1 MISINRD
8 ERKRRKVMINKEL
21 REYKEYLTF
30 RNLSGTTIKANIRII
45 QRLIYDEFETFA
57 ITKKQAEK
65 VIIKL
70 KNTLSN
76 TTVRSYV
83 NVLKN
88 FYKFLIDFNYT
99 NILNPFYSV
108 RIKVTANKSMKV
120 LYDKE
125 IQNLYQYLETNNN
138 GLTAYHLFL
147 FDLLYSTGIRLSE
160 ASNLKI
166 INFNFDERLMSV
178 TGKGNKERI
187 VVYGKKFE
195 SILRLYLEAREVVM
209 KFNKKYHSSFLINF
223 STGDPISAS
232 KIYTMISEIGKKIN
246 LKLHPHMLRHSF
258 ATQLLEN
265 GCDLRYV
272 QELLGHESVQTTQ
285 IYTKVQIKKKQKVIA
300 NFHPRA

>member
-1 MISINRD
+1 M
-8 ERKRRKVMINKEL
+8 NKTLQNIEIEKY
-21 REYKEYLTF
+21 REYLIFK
-30 RNLSGTTIKANIRII
+30 NLADSTINANIRVI
-45 QRLIYDEFETFA
+45 QRLIYDEFETFS
-57 ITKKQAEK
+57 ITKKQAEE
-65 VIIKL
+65 VVLKL

-76 TTVRSYV
+76 TTVRLYV
-83 NVLKN
+83 SVLKK
-88 FYKFLIDFNYT
+88 FYKFLIDFQYT
-99 NILNPFYSV
+99 NMVNPFNLV
-108 RIKVTANKSMKV
+108 RIRVITDKSMKV

-125 IQNLYQYLETNNN
+125 IQNLYNYLETDQN
-138 GLTAYHLFL
+138 GLSVYHFFL

-160 ASNLKI
+160 ATNLKI
-166 INFNFDERLMSV
+166 INFNFEERV
-178 TGKGNKERI
+178 INVIGKGNKERI
-187 VVYGKKFE
+187 VVYGEKFE
-195 SILRLYLEAREVVM
+195 AILRLYLEVREKVM

-246 LKLHPHMLRHSF
+246 LNLHPHMLRHSF

>member
-1 MISINRD
+1 
-8 ERKRRKVMINKEL
+8 MINKEL

>member
-1 MISINRD
+1 
-8 ERKRRKVMINKEL
+8 MINKEL
-21 REYKEYLTF
+21 REYKEYLTYK
-30 RNLSGTTIKANIRII
+30 NLSCKTINANIRII
-45 QRLIYDEFETFA
+45 QRLIYDEFKTFA

-246 LKLHPHMLRHSF
+246 LNLHPHMLRHSF

-272 QELLGHESVQTTQ
+272 QELLGHVSVQTTQ

>member
-1 MISINRD
+1 
-8 ERKRRKVMINKEL
+8 MINKEL

-30 RNLSGTTIKANIRII
+30 RNLSGRTIKANIRII

-272 QELLGHESVQTTQ
+272 QELLGHVSVQTTQ